1 MAVCFVYAL
10 LLLLFIPYFAGYESL
25 GWLGIS
31 VGIVG
36 AWIIIAIAKCFESE
50 KEQDEEI
57 LGTYITEARH
67 FEPWTEKSATRTRT
81 PRK

>member
-1 MAVCFVYAL
+1 MAVCFAYAL

-36 AWIIIAIAKCFESE
+36 GLDNYSDSKMF
-50 KEQDEEI
+50 
-57 LGTYITEARH
+57 
-67 FEPWTEKSATRTRT
+67 
-81 PRK
+81 